1 MSKNRLDWVDTAKAL
16 SIILVVVLHTRDQFE
31 LFSVQ
36 SAQLD
41 FFTEV
46 SANLRMPM
54 FFAVAGLFASKWL
67 TKSWHDLAQGKL
79 ALLVWV
85 FLIWQPVVF
94 GYRLLNQWALDDLSW
109 QFIGEQVLRLGASPL
124 RPNGELWFLW
134 TLAIFFTLGRL
145 TAKFSAIAQ
154 VVTAASI
161 SFIWM
166 TLVEPSMSED
176 VYGLIG
182 SGWHGIFRYYFLF
195 IGFALF
201 SKQIRAAV
209 SRVRWHSAAL
219 VFCVWLGESLL
230 AAHFGIPEGASLF
243 ILSLLGVAGG
253 IGLAKLIG
261 GLAILRYLGRQT
273 LPIYLGHSALIAIFM
288 SEITA
293 FELTPALTFN
303 LYLAVLVLTCVIIA
317 CSLGLSKLKPLAYM
331 YQRPTLPSERSVPH
345 AKQKSAV

>member
-1 MSKNRLDWVDTAKAL
+1 MSQNRLDWVDTAKAI
-16 SIILVVVLHTRDQFE
+16 SIILVVVVHIRDQFE
-31 LFSVQ
+31 QFSLQ

-67 TKSWHDLAQGKL
+67 TKSWRELAQGKL

-85 FLIWQPVVF
+85 FLIWQPVVLA
-94 GYRLLNQWALDDLSW
+94 YRLLNHWVLEGPSW
-109 QFIGEQVLRLGASPL
+109 QFVVEQVLRLGASPL

-134 TLAIFFTLGRL
+134 TLALFFVLARL
-145 TAKFSAIAQ
+145 TAKFHAKAQ
-154 VVTAASI
+154 VLAAAAI

-166 TLVEPSMSED
+166 SLVEPALPEFVFD
-176 VYGLIG
+176 AIG

-201 SKQIRAAV
+201 SKHIRAAV
-209 SRVRWHSAAL
+209 SRLKWHTSAL
-219 VFCVWLGESLL
+219 LFCVWLGEALI
-230 AAHFGIPEGASLF
+230 AAYYAIPPGVSLF
-243 ILSLLGVAGG
+243 ILSLLGVVGG
-253 IGLAKLIG
+253 IGLANLLGKLA
-261 GLAILRYLGRQT
+261 LLRYLGGQT
-273 LPIYLGHSALIAIFM
+273 LPIYLGHSAIIAIFL

-293 FELTPALTFN
+293 FELTPALTTN
-303 LYLAVLVLTCVIIA
+303 LYLAVLVLTCLVIA

-331 YQRPTLPSERSVPH
+331 YQRPAFPSERAVP
-345 AKQKSAV
+345 APKQKSVA